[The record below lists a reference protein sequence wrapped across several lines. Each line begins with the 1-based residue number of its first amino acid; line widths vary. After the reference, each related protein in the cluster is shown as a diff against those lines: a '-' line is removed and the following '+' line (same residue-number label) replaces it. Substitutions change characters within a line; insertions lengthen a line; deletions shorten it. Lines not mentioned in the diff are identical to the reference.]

1 MSPLLTV
8 TATDPATG
16 LKGTLS
22 APFTISA
29 PTPPQAVF
37 GTSLGPVPAGDHSIT
52 DWTTTVARP
61 MAVRHYFAAGTIWPS
76 YTASPFRLEAGVRK
90 ILCDFELATDGSD
103 KAAFDAFLGSCA
115 QAGLA
120 MDITIYHAAPSK
132 AGWTQPAQYWNALKP
147 YVPIVV
153 KHGYRHIYD
162 LNSYQDVHDGL
173 LAAWWPGDSVH
184 VDAIGIEYYSQG
196 YIAGQRMD
204 ASAAFADSKGVA
216 FGLTEFGMNCTEAQ
230 GNAMIGYIHG
240 LYAARI
246 AAGKPCYDIVT
257 WNNVT
262 GNFTQ
267 PVTGQPA
274 SWVTGYRGLA
284 DLLATS

>member
-1 MSPLLTV
+1 MSTLLTV

-22 APFTISA
+22 APFTVTA
-29 PTPPQAVF
+29 PAPQAVF

-52 DWTTTVARP
+52 DWTTTVARH
-61 MAVRHYFAAGTIWPS
+61 MAVRHYFAASTIWPS

-103 KAAFDAFLGSCA
+103 KAAFDTFLGSCA

-132 AGWTQPAQYWNALKP
+132 AGWTQPSQYWKALAP

-173 LAAWWPGDSVH
+173 LAAWWPGDAVH

-196 YIAGQRMD
+196 YLAGQRMD

-230 GNAMIGYIHG
+230 GLAMIGYIRG

-246 AAGKPCYDIVT
+246 AAGKRIYDIVT

-267 PVTGQPA
+267 PVTAQPA

-284 DLLATS
+284 DLLATT